1 MKTTTPLPVACV
13 ASTSGRRVIVNA
25 SGDETQLSACS
36 HRGAAERARSDRDRA
51 THAAHSRNMPYRN
64 VSMASHAVT
73 QAKLMWPFIAG
84 FGVVG
89 AAVTYATLGVTKED
103 IKKSS
108 FANPGGQHH

>member
-13 ASTSGRRVIVNA
+13 ASGRRVNA

-84 FGVVG
+84 FGVG
-89 AAVTYATLGVTKED
+89 LATGWWLWRR
-103 IKKSS
+103 
-108 FANPGGQHH
+108 

>member
-13 ASTSGRRVIVNA
+13 ASGRRVNA

-64 VSMASHAVT
+64 VSMASHSVT

-89 AAVTYATLGVTKED
+89 AAVTCATLGVTKED